1 MTSRLKE
8 YRKKAGISQN
18 ALARACEMHPAHLCQ
33 IENGAPTTQRTA
45 EKLSKALGTDPAEVF
60 PEFGTLRKG

>member
-8 YRKKAGISQN
+8 YRKKAGLSQN

-33 IENGAPTTQRTA
+33 IENGARTSQA
-45 EKLSKALGTDPAEVF
+45 TATKLSKALGTDPAEVF
-60 PEFGTLRKG
+60 PEFGTLRKE